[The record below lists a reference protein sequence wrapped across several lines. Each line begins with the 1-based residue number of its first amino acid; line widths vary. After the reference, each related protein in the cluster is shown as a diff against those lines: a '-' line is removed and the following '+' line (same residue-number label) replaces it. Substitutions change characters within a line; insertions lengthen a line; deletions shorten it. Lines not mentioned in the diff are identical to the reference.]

1 MGRSQYEWGPN
12 QLTCGTLP
20 YNKNIAKNKF
30 CFVCLNT
37 RILLVETM
45 SVYEDVELSDMRFD
59 AEQMMYFYTCPCGDL
74 FEITLEELHD
84 GEDIALCPSC
94 SLKVRV
100 LYEESDLPA
109 IASLEGATREPDAI
123 KPQSLVLE
131 GGKTDPSES
140 ASALQALATSDDE

>member
-1 MGRSQYEWGPN
+1 
-12 QLTCGTLP
+12 
-20 YNKNIAKNKF
+20 
-30 CFVCLNT
+30 
-37 RILLVETM
+37 M
-45 SVYEDVELSDMRFD
+45 SVYEDVKLSDMRFD
-59 AEQMMYFYTCPCGDL
+59 ADQMMYFFTCPCGDL

-109 IASLEGATREPDAI
+109 IASFEGSTRESDAI
-123 KPQSLVLE
+123 KPQSLE

-140 ASALQALATSDDE
+140 VSALQALSTSDDE